1 MIPSPIRHPQAG
13 AAEGAKCLPQK
24 AAHSVLAQLLHA
36 LYQPL
41 TGLQCSME
49 VALARPRTAEQYA
62 SSLREGLEL
71 TGRMRILVEAIGEV
85 SDADVD
91 VDADVKG
98 EKNEQ
103 KEVGWN
109 TLLREV
115 VDDLAP
121 VAEVNR
127 VHITL
132 DCSDTSS
139 IQVRAGRLRLAT
151 ALFRLLES
159 ALSLAAGGS
168 DLRIEAGGAAA
179 EVWLRV
185 RWSGGAPPGAFSR
198 PELGLL
204 VAQAGWERAGAQW
217 ERERIETLETVTIRL
232 PGFSGGRKF

>member
-13 AAEGAKCLPQK
+13 AAEGAAGLPQK
-24 AAHSVLAQLLHA
+24 AARSVLAQLLHA

-71 TGRMRILVEAIGEV
+71 TERMRILVEAIGEV

-91 VDADVKG
+91 AEMKG
-98 EKNEQ
+98 DKSEQ
-103 KEVGWN
+103 KELEWS

-127 VHITL
+127 VQITL
-132 DCSDTSS
+132 DCPDTSS

-168 DLRIEAGGAAA
+168 DLRIEAGAAAA

-185 RWSGGAPPGAFSR
+185 RWSGGAPPVAFSR